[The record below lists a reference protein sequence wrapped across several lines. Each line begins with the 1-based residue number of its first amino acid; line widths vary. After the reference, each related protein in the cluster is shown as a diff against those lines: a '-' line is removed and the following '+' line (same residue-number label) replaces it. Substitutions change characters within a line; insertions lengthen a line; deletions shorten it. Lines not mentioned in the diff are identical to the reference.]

1 MEWIN
6 IEKYNRAYDLPADS
20 QTSEQLV
27 AQRFS
32 LSDGAQ
38 TPGGNLLSI
47 ELKQRHQISMCS
59 RIL

>member
-1 MEWIN
+1 M
-6 IEKYNRAYDLPADS
+6 YNRAYDLPADS

-47 ELKQRHQISMCS
+47 ELKQRQQFSMRS